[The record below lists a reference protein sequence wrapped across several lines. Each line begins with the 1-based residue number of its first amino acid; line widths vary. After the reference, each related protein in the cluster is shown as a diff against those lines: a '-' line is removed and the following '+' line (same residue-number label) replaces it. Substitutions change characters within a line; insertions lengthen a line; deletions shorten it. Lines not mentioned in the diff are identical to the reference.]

1 MSFTTEVAK
10 SVSRPRVLVELD
22 IGIPNSQWVNNGAGI
37 WAVDAENL
45 YSWVDSTLLEEGFTA
60 QEFGVI
66 GSVSSDAARLTK
78 VATLGALDA
87 QMEFFYDADD
97 RMVWI
102 ILQNYDEPSLH
113 DIVIGV
119 IYGYSFTEF
128 TPEGSIQ
135 LYEGRLTG
143 VPRISIARDP
153 LFFGRVA
160 YGGGAVELI
169 NADGDLD
176 TFARDNDV
184 YGNEARIKLGFDGLD
199 YDDYQTIFTGFIEG
213 ITVAEDTV
221 SVGIAEKRKQ
231 LSRAI
236 QYVAT
241 STNPITAIQA
251 ILTTYFAAQY
261 DSDYFDTTA
270 WAAALSA
277 CTTLASVN
285 MQEAA
290 AASDIIEGLSLAA
303 PGIFFLTPEG
313 KYSFKVIDTTATAA
327 TTLVSR
333 DILNAIAVR
342 YDPTE
347 VISSIRVGH
356 SRDWATTGTTQY
368 TYTDYDEHEESS
380 YSAYKTYKRQDYDT
394 YLDGATSAAAWADII
409 YPRFVDVHG
418 SLSVTVPIRYYDI
431 TVGDT
436 LDVEIDRPT
445 RAMLGTV
452 ATEILSIGW
461 ELADVP
467 TLELGLRII

>member
-1 MSFTTEVAK
+1 MSFATEVVK
-10 SVSRPRVLVELD
+10 SVSNPRVLVEID
-22 IGIPNSQWVNNGAGI
+22 IGTFNSQWVNNGAGI

-78 VATLGALDA
+78 VATLDALNIP
-87 QMEFFYDADD
+87 MEFFYDADD
-97 RMVWI
+97 RKVWV
-102 ILQNYDEPSLH
+102 ILQDYDEPALH
-113 DIVIGV
+113 SIVIGV
-119 IYGYSFTEF
+119 VYGYSFNEF
-128 TPEGSIQ
+128 TPVGSIQ

-153 LFFGRVA
+153 LFFGRIA
-160 YGGGAVELI
+160 YGGGTVDLI
-169 NADGDLD
+169 NADGELD

-199 YDDYQTIFTGFIEG
+199 YDDYQTIFTGFVEG
-213 ITVAEDTV
+213 IEVGEDTV
-221 SVGIAEKRKQ
+221 SVGIADKRKQ

-241 STNPITAIQA
+241 SVNPITAIQA
-251 ILTTYFAAQY
+251 ILTTYFSAQY

-285 MQEAA
+285 MQEADA
-290 AASDIIEGLSLAA
+290 AGDIIEGLSLAA
-303 PGIFFLTPEG
+303 PGIFYLTPEG
-313 KYSFKVIDTTATAA
+313 KYAFKVIDTTATAE

-333 DILNAIAVR
+333 DILNTISVR

-347 VISSIRVGH
+347 VVSSIRVGH
-356 SRDWATTGTTQY
+356 SRDWATTGTQY
-368 TYTDYDEHEESS
+368 TYTDYDEFEASS
-380 YSAYKTYKRQDYDT
+380 FAAYKTYKRQDYDT
-394 YLDGATSAAAWADII
+394 YLDGATSAAAWADVI

-418 SLSVTVPIRYYDI
+418 ALSVTVPIRYYDI
-431 TVGDT
+431 TVGAT

-445 RAMLGTV
+445 RTMLGT
-452 ATEILSIGW
+452 ATTEILSIGW
-461 ELADVP
+461 ELSDVP
-467 TLELGLRII
+467 TMELGLRIV